1 VESTTKVIITPGL
14 ASREGY
20 AFMNYYIG
28 IDLGGTNLRAAIA
41 DTDTGHVFHQR
52 KCPTLAAEGQEAVI
66 LRIVQLIR
74 ELIQADRL
82 PSGTI
87 KGIGIGVPGT
97 PDIETGVIQILPN
110 LPGKWLN
117 VPLQAIIEEQVQL
130 PVALIN
136 DVRAITLGEW
146 TFGAGRGAETL
157 VCLAIGTGIGGGVV
171 VNGQFH
177 LGIGGTA
184 GEFGHQV
191 VEVDGLPC
199 SCGGKGCLELY
210 ASGPAIAAMGVKEVM
225 HGHTTRIGKLVNQDL
240 NQINVGT
247 IVQAALEGDQIA
259 MEILQRAGRY
269 LGIVVGNILCAIS
282 PQKVILGGGVS
293 AAGNLLLEPILQT
306 VKERVHLIPV
316 EKVQFVF
323 AELGIDSG
331 LLGAAL
337 WAKRRCEERGETT
350 VI

>member
-1 VESTTKVIITPGL
+1 
-14 ASREGY
+14 
-20 AFMNYYIG
+20 MNHYIG

-41 DTDTGHVFHQR
+41 DTDTGKIFHQR

-66 LRIVQLIR
+66 GRIVQLIR
-74 ELIQADRL
+74 ELREIGQEPDCD
-82 PSGTI
+82 I

-97 PDIETGVIQILPN
+97 PDIDTGVIQFLPN

-117 VPLQAIIEEQVQL
+117 VPLQAIIEEQVKL

-146 TFGAGRGAETL
+146 TFGAGRGADNM

-184 GEFGHQV
+184 GEFGHHV

-199 SCGGKGCLELY
+199 GCGGKGCLELY

-225 HGHTTRIGKLVNQDL
+225 HGHTTRIGELVNYDL
-240 NQINVGT
+240 NRINVEV
-247 IVQAALEGDQIA
+247 IVQAAKEGDLIA
-259 MEILQRAGRY
+259 RGILERVGTY
-269 LGIVVGNILCAIS
+269 LGIAVGNILGVVS
-282 PQKVILGGGVS
+282 PQKVIFGGGVS
-293 AAGNLLLEPILQT
+293 SAGDLLLRPIVQT
-306 VKERVHLIPV
+306 VNQRVHVIPV
-316 EKVQFVF
+316 RKVEFVL
-323 AELGIDSG
+323 AELGINGG
-331 LLGAAL
+331 LIGAAL
-337 WAKRRCEERGETT
+337 WAKRRCGERSVTS
-350 VI
+350 

>member
-1 VESTTKVIITPGL
+1 
-14 ASREGY
+14 
-20 AFMNYYIG
+20 MNQYIG

-41 DTDTGHVFHQR
+41 DADTGKIFHQR

-66 LRIVQLIR
+66 GRIVQLIR
-74 ELIQADRL
+74 ELREIGQEPDCN
-82 PSGTI
+82 I

-97 PDIETGVIQILPN
+97 PDIETGVIQFLPN

-117 VPLQAIIEEQVQL
+117 VPLQAIIEEQVKL

-146 TFGAGRGAETL
+146 TFGAGRGADNM

-184 GEFGHQV
+184 GEFGHHV

-199 SCGGKGCLELY
+199 GCGGKGCLELY

-225 HGHTTRIGKLVNQDL
+225 HGHTTRIGELVNYDL
-240 NQINVGT
+240 NRINVEV
-247 IVQAALEGDQIA
+247 IVQAAKEGDLIA
-259 MEILQRAGRY
+259 RGILERVGTY
-269 LGIVVGNILCAIS
+269 LGIAVGNILGVVS
-282 PQKVILGGGVS
+282 PQRVVFGGGVS
-293 AAGNLLLEPILQT
+293 SAGDLLLRPIVQT
-306 VKERVHLIPV
+306 VNQRVHVIPIQKV
-316 EKVQFVF
+316 EFVL
-323 AELGIDSG
+323 AELGINGG
-331 LLGAAL
+331 LIGAAL
-337 WAKRRCEERGETT
+337 WAKRRCEEHS
-350 VI
+350 VPS

>member
-1 VESTTKVIITPGL
+1 
-14 ASREGY
+14 
-20 AFMNYYIG
+20 MNYYIG

-41 DTDTGHVFHQR
+41 DTDTGQVFHQH

-66 LRIVQLIR
+66 RRIVQLIR
-74 ELIQADRL
+74 ELTQADGIS
-82 PSGTI
+82 PGAI
-87 KGIGIGVPGT
+87 HGIGIGVPGT
-97 PDIETGVIQILPN
+97 PDIETGMIQILPN

-117 VPLQAIIEEQVQL
+117 VALQAIIEEQVQL

-146 TFGAGRGAETL
+146 SFGAGRGADTL
-157 VCLAIGTGIGGGVV
+157 ACLAIGTGIGGGVII
-171 VNGQFH
+171 NGQFH

-199 SCGGKGCLELY
+199 GCGGRGCLELY

-225 HGHTTRIGKLVNQDL
+225 RGHTTRIGELANHDL

-247 IVQAALEGDQIA
+247 IVQAAKDGDQIA
-259 MEILQRAGRY
+259 TGILQRAGMY
-269 LGIVVGNILCAIS
+269 LGIAVGNILCAIS
-282 PQKVILGGGVS
+282 PQKVIFGGGVS
-293 AAGNLLLEPILQT
+293 AAGDLLLAPLLQT

-316 EKVQFVF
+316 DKVQFVF
-323 AELGIDSG
+323 AELGIDGG
-331 LLGAAL
+331 LIGASL
-337 WAKRRCEERGETT
+337 WARRQCEERGIVSRT
-350 VI
+350 